1 MAMSGSKDISCNP
14 SKLSHDAFF
23 LGLKLSCRLVLT
35 GWRAHPNCDIVLNC
49 AGSPK
54 RFLRRKLQDGKC
66 IPLSE
71 FAKDPYA
78 SFIGTD
84 DVLLEVRNR
93 NEECCTWSL
102 IATTSRILALSLQ
115 LL

>member
-1 MAMSGSKDISCNP
+1 MAMPDSKDICCNP
-14 SKLSHDAFF
+14 NKLSHDALF

-35 GWRAHPNCDIVLNC
+35 GWRAHPNCDIILNC

-71 FAKDPYA
+71 LVKYHYA

-84 DVLLEVRNR
+84 GVLLEVRNQ
-93 NEECCTWSL
+93 NEEYCTWSL